1 MPVIESQ
8 LVKIGIATIAGGKK
22 SVLRLNY
29 QSQLYDLVRVF
40 AIHKLESTAPSLP
53 DRIAQQLQQLL
64 GVRSRDA
71 VINALANGYLLVR
84 ESGYYSLW
92 QLARSTL
99 TVTNSSVRSERE
111 GVGKLG
117 LQQASIWLFQELWL
131 QLDELLG
138 DRQLQQLSESLIAIT
153 PHVRSWV
160 DLDRLSTL
168 DPLTA
173 KELTAWS
180 EEDSI
185 AFSRELYHLTQKKL
199 GHEFGTKLTIE
210 IVRSMPDAL
219 SQSLERVLN
228 L

>member
-8 LVKIGIATIAGGKK
+8 LVKIGIAASAGGEK

-29 QSQLYDLVRVF
+29 RSQIYDLVRVF
-40 AIHKLESTAPSLP
+40 ATDRLEPSDASLP
-53 DRIAQQLQQLL
+53 APIARQLQQSL
-64 GVRSRDA
+64 GVDSHDA
-71 VINALANGYLLVR
+71 VIKLLANGYLLVR
-84 ESGYYSLW
+84 ERGYYSLW
-92 QLARSTL
+92 QIDRVNSAMVNDPDRSATEKLAF
-99 TVTNSSVRSERE
+99 
-111 GVGKLG
+111 
-117 LQQASIWLFQELWL
+117 QQASIWLFQELWL

-138 DRQLQQLSESLIAIT
+138 DRQLQLLSESLISVT

-173 KELTAWS
+173 EELTSWS
-180 EEDSI
+180 EEDTI
-185 AFSRELYHLTQKKL
+185 AFTRQLYHLTQRKL

-210 IVRSMPDAL
+210 IVRSMPDSL
-219 SQSLERVLN
+219 SQILERVLN

>member
-40 AIHKLESTAPSLP
+40 AIHKLESTALSLP
-53 DRIAQQLQQLL
+53 DRIEQKLQQSL
-64 GVRSRDA
+64 GVRSSDA
-71 VINALANGYLLVR
+71 VIKALANGYLLVR
-84 ESGYYSLW
+84 EIGYYSLW
-92 QLARSTL
+92 QLARTTST
-99 TVTNSSVRSERE
+99 VADSSVRSERE
-111 GVGKLG
+111 GAGKFA

-138 DRQLQQLSESLIAIT
+138 DRQLQLLSKSLIAIT

-173 KELTAWS
+173 QELTTWS

-185 AFSRELYHLTQKKL
+185 AFTRELYHLTQKKL

-219 SQSLERVLN
+219 SQTLARVLN